1 MNVGSVATASTAHD
15 TADPATGRGRPG
27 TGGAGTWPRRLLMA
41 ARGLLVIV
49 VAVVVWQVVVDTGV
63 VSAHFLASPSSIVA
77 SLAHGFSSGTVTS
90 DLGVSL
96 YRVGIGWL
104 IGCVLGY
111 IVGMAIGSLHWL
123 HELFNPILEFIRP
136 VSPVALIPVAILLLG
151 IGNASKFAIVGFACF
166 WPVLLNTVGGVQSI
180 SQHHRRIGKALG
192 FSRREEIVHVLLPGS
207 LPDAFVGLRLAA
219 GIAFVVIVAAEF
231 VGATNGLGYLIL
243 SAEQSFN
250 TPLMYGAIVLLAFLG
265 WMANLILVGI
275 ERSLIRWR
283 V

>member
-15 TADPATGRGRPG
+15 TADPATGRRRPA

-90 DLGVSL
+90 DMGVSL

-265 WMANLILVGI
+265 WMANLILVGV

-283 V
+283 A

>member
-1 MNVGSVATASTAHD
+1 
-15 TADPATGRGRPG
+15 
-27 TGGAGTWPRRLLMA
+27 MA

-90 DLGVSL
+90 DMGVSL

-265 WMANLILVGI
+265 WMANLILVGV

-283 V
+283 A

>member
-15 TADPATGRGRPG
+15 IADPATGRGRPG

>member
-1 MNVGSVATASTAHD
+1 MNVGRLATASAAHD
-15 TADPATGRGRPG
+15 PADAALGVAASGSGR
-27 TGGAGTWPRRLLMA
+27 AGTWPRRLLVA
-41 ARGLLVIV
+41 GRGLLVIV
-49 VAVVVWQVVVDTGV
+49 AAVGVWQAVVDTGF

-77 SLAHGFSSGTVTS
+77 SLDHGFASGTVTS

-111 IVGMAIGSLHWL
+111 VVGMAIGSLHWL

-151 IGNASKFAIVGFACF
+151 IGNASKFAIVAFACF

-180 SQHHRRIGKALG
+180 SQHHRRIGRALG
-192 FSRREEIVHVLLPGS
+192 FSRREEVVHVLLPGS
-207 LPDAFVGLRLAA
+207 LPDVFVGLRLAA

-265 WMANLILVGI
+265 WVTNLILVGV

>member
-1 MNVGSVATASTAHD
+1 MNVGSAMSTSAAQG
-15 TADPATGRGRPG
+15 TADPASDVVRS
-27 TGGAGTWPRRLLMA
+27 GAGSSGAWPRRLLVA
-41 ARGLLVIV
+41 GRGLLVIV
-49 VAVVVWQVVVDTGV
+49 VAIGVWQAVVDTGV
-63 VSAHFLASPSSIVA
+63 VSAHFLASPTSIVS
-77 SLAHGFSSGTVTS
+77 SLVHGFSTGTVTS
-90 DLGVSL
+90 DLGVSM
-96 YRVGIGWL
+96 YRIAIGWL

-111 IVGMAIGSLHWL
+111 VVGMAIGSLHWL

-151 IGNASKFAIVGFACF
+151 IGNASKFAIVAFACF

-250 TPLMYGAIVLLAFLG
+250 TPLMYGAIVMLAFLG
-265 WMANLILVGI
+265 WVANLVLVGL

-283 V
+283 A